1 MPQQRL
7 DIDDRQAVLHTD
19 GGLCRTTQ
27 AQELAGSETFAAGI
41 YVGQLRTR
49 LGIDGFATDGPHE
62 AAAVLL
68 DLIAASLAEK
78 GDPRR

>member
-19 GGLCRTTQ
+19 GGLRRTTR
-27 AQELAGSETFAAGI
+27 ELAESETFAPGI
-41 YVGQLRTR
+41 SVGQLRTR
-49 LGIDGFATDGPHE
+49 LGIDGLATHGPHE
-62 AAAVLL
+62 AAAALL
-68 DLIAASLAEK
+68 DLIAASPAEK

>member
-7 DIDDRQAVLHTD
+7 DIDDRQAVLHTK

-27 AQELAGSETFAAGI
+27 ELAESEAFAAGI

-62 AAAVLL
+62 AAAALL
-68 DLIAASLAEK
+68 DLIAASPAEK